1 LKGHSPYQIIAA
13 HPELGISEKTLYN
26 YIEQG
31 VFECVG
37 IANIDLRIKVKRK
50 MTAKKKTIY
59 KKRQDRKFLVG
70 RLYTDYQSY
79 VESEEIT

>member
-1 LKGHSPYQIIAA
+1 
-13 HPELGISEKTLYN
+13 
-26 YIEQG
+26 
-31 VFECVG
+31 
-37 IANIDLRIKVKRK
+37 

-79 VESEEIT
+79 VESEEITHILQMDTVYNDISNGPFIQTFKFIK

>member
-1 LKGHSPYQIIAA
+1 
-13 HPELGISEKTLYN
+13 
-26 YIEQG
+26 
-31 VFECVG
+31 
-37 IANIDLRIKVKRK
+37 

-79 VESEEIT
+79 VESEEITHILQMDTVYNDISNGPFIQTSNSSNMGSCLLYITTRRLLQIWLTD